1 MQGITHQ
8 QKLDLLRACRGGDED
23 QFFTLLYE
31 MAAFLRCSTGDILP
45 QIIDGLGR
53 GIVHYAAQG
62 WSPAVKSTQ
71 PVVLSILIW
80 VSLLTYCI
88 CTEIIMRSIGC
99 FEPFQTG
106 KLKLFLNGKD
116 RRGNT
121 PFLEACE
128 RDAHELVRILLITR
142 TPITQKN
149 NFCETGLHLAVR
161 KGHLLTIKL
170 LLERGA
176 LLNSQNNNGETPLH
190 VGVREGMM
198 YPVDDL
204 LAHGASIGICNH

>member
-62 WSPAVKSTQ
+62 WSPAVKK
-71 PVVLSILIW
+71 
-80 VSLLTYCI
+80 
-88 CTEIIMRSIGC
+88 IIMRSIGC